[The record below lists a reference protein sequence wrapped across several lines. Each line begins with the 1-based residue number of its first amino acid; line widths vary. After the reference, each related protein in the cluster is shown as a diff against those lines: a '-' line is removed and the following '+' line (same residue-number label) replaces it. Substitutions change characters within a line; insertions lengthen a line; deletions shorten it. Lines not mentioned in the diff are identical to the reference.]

1 MPAAW
6 ESLAV
11 SSQDTSDSYLALYR
25 KSIAMRRDLFNTHS
39 NTSKDDTPK
48 DDTPKDDV
56 PKELEISWIE
66 TPHGVLA
73 FRRGDHFILYSNV
86 TDNELDIALSEA
98 DSDFAQVL
106 ASSPEARV
114 QGNAVHLPA
123 HSTLWL
129 SRTKFTS

>member
-11 SSQDTSDSYLALYR
+11 SSQDTSDRYLALYR

-86 TDNELDIALSEA
+86 TDNGRYIAFSDA
-98 DSDFAQVL
+98 DSYCAQVL
-106 ASSPEARV
+106 SSSPEARV

>member
-1 MPAAW
+1 
-6 ESLAV
+6 
-11 SSQDTSDSYLALYR
+11 
-25 KSIAMRRDLFNTHS
+25 MRRDLFNTHS

-48 DDTPKDDV
+48 DDTPKDDT